1 MKVNIAD
8 IPSGKTVEDYPSDTI
23 FVFSESLLPRH
34 YGDEEAT
41 DENKADAKQQ
51 TVKNNK
57 L

>member
-34 YGDEEAT
+34 YGDIEETT
-41 DENKADAKQQ
+41 DENRADVKQQ
-51 TVKNNK
+51 IVNN
-57 L
+57 